1 MTQTSNK
8 QQKIKSSL
16 DWAAL
21 STELTHKTTNLEYGR
36 EVWLLINNI
45 SKEVNLLS
53 IAEVDMRRG
62 RGSCAAE
69 LLNKINCDIEMA
81 EEYLLVAALIGQK
94 W

>member
-1 MTQTSNK
+1 MTQISNK
-8 QQKIKSSL
+8 KQKIKSSL

-21 STELTHKTTNLEYGR
+21 SIELTHKTTNLEYGR
-36 EVWLLINNI
+36 EVRQMINNI
-45 SKEVNLLS
+45 GAEVTELS

-62 RGSCAAE
+62 RGSRAAE
-69 LLNKINCDIEMA
+69 LLDKINYDIEMA